1 MTAMRF
7 CLSWSATAALALFL
21 LLYSC
26 AVPQKM
32 WPQKD
37 MAASEIAGAA
47 NAPTVLL
54 AARSSEFKV
63 ALVERLESMMA
74 EENIRL
80 KIVGVEDLKT
90 VNGEQYD
97 AVLVISTC
105 LAWGFDEEVRS
116 FIERHPNHDNMIFF
130 TTSAAG
136 DWMPDKEEFSYD
148 AISSASELSDVESAA
163 RNIMSSVHS
172 AVRRSYP

>member
-1 MTAMRF
+1 MKLR
-7 CLSWSATAALALFL
+7 LQWSAMAALVLFL

-37 MAASEIAGAA
+37 MTASEIAGSAD
-47 NAPTVLL
+47 APTILL

-63 ALVERLESMMA
+63 ALVERLSAMMA
-74 EENIRL
+74 SEGIRL

-90 VNGEQYD
+90 VQSEQYD

-105 LAWGFDEEVRS
+105 LAWGFDDEVRS
-116 FIERHPNHDNMIFF
+116 FIERHPSHDNMIFV

-136 DWMPDKEEFSYD
+136 DWMPEKEALSYD
-148 AISSASELSDVESAA
+148 AISSASELSDVDSVA
-163 RNIMSSVHS
+163 RNIMSSVHL
-172 AVRRSYP
+172 AVRRLNP

>member
-1 MTAMRF
+1 MR
-7 CLSWSATAALALFL
+7 LRLPWAATALLPLVL

-54 AARSSEFKV
+54 AARSSEFKM
-63 ALVERLESMMA
+63 ALVERLSAMMTA
-74 EENIRL
+74 EGIHL

-90 VNGEQYD
+90 VNSEQYD
-97 AVLVISTC
+97 VVLVISTC

-116 FIERHPNHDNMIFF
+116 FIGRHPSHDNMIFF
-130 TTSAAG
+130 TTSASG
-136 DWMPDKEEFSYD
+136 DWMPDKEKLDYD

-163 RNIMSSVHS
+163 GNIMSSVHS
-172 AVRRSYP
+172 AVKRTIP